1 MQMCSQASL
10 KQHACRWKIYYT
22 QVMKYTTDN
31 TVSALSSSSSFMTY
45 IKISFNMSPS
55 NMFSLSIIE
64 ENYTVTKA
72 YLNCRAISR
81 SKQFDPSALK
91 AIPIFSVSH

>member
-1 MQMCSQASL
+1 M
-10 KQHACRWKIYYT
+10 HAGGKIYYT

-45 IKISFNMSPS
+45 IKTSFNMSPS
-55 NMFSLSIIE
+55 NLFSLSIIE
-64 ENYTVTKA
+64 GNYTVTKA